1 MSKYRSPFK
10 QKCTMTTA
18 FKKKGSW
25 IAGYHTGEDWVCDN
39 RTLVAVTDGIV
50 TKVSSSGSY
59 GNHLIYKT
67 DDNKCVLMAHMKD
80 KPNFKVGDTLKIGQT
95 VGVMGNTG
103 NSYGAHLHIEVQNSA
118 VWGYNK
124 NLLKPSDYIDFQR
137 FTDYTVA
144 DARKII
150 NDVAKGTTDKS
161 QDVNGDGKVTV
172 ADARKIINDIAKG
185 VD

>member
-1 MSKYRSPFK
+1 M
-10 QKCTMTTA
+10 
-18 FKKKGSW
+18 
-25 IAGYHTGEDWVCDN
+25 
-39 RTLVAVTDGIV
+39 
-50 TKVSSSGSY
+50 
-59 GNHLIYKT
+59 
-67 DDNKCVLMAHMKD
+67 
-80 KPNFKVGDTLKIGQT
+80 KIGQK

>member
-1 MSKYRSPFK
+1 MYRSPFTK
-10 QKCTMTTA
+10 KCTMTTA

-25 IAGYHTGEDWVCDN
+25 SAGYHTGEDWICDN

-137 FTDYTVA
+137 FTDYTVS

-150 NDVAKGTTDKS
+150 NDIAKGTTDNS

-172 ADARKIINDIAKG
+172 ADARKIINDIAKRG
-185 VD
+185 

>member
-1 MSKYRSPFK
+1 MYRSPFTK
-10 QKCTMTTA
+10 KCTMTTA

-25 IAGYHTGEDWVCDN
+25 SAGYHTGEDWICDN

-80 KPNFKVGDTLKIGQT
+80 KPNFKVGDTLKIGQK

-150 NDVAKGTTDKS
+150 NDIAKGTTNKS
-161 QDVNGDGKVTV
+161 QDVNGDGKATV
-172 ADARKIINDIAKG
+172 ADARKIINDIAK
-185 VD
+185 

>member
-10 QKCTMTTA
+10 QKCTMTTP
-18 FKKKGSW
+18 FKKVGNW
-25 IAGYHTGEDWVCDN
+25 AAGYHTGEDWICDDH
-39 RTLVAVTDGIV
+39 TLVAVTDGIV
-50 TKVSSSGSY
+50 TKVSGDGSY

-80 KPNFKVGDTLKIGQT
+80 KPNFKVGDTLKIGQK

-137 FTDYTVA
+137 FANY
-144 DARKII
+144 
-150 NDVAKGTTDKS
+150 
-161 QDVNGDGKVTV
+161 TV